1 VVGQA
6 VSPAGWPSRG
16 RATKT
21 TWVACDHRKRP
32 LLRTIVRPVVI
43 FLATLGGFG
52 IFLLGIVDASL
63 LFLPLALDILVVV
76 LSARNHDLWPYYA
89 GMAALGSV
97 VGCFTTDWVG
107 RKGGEQG
114 LEKRL
119 SKRRL
124 KFFQKRV
131 QASSGVALAVASVA
145 PPGFPLFSPVVLVA
159 AALKYPRV
167 KLLSIV
173 GVFRFI
179 RFSAE
184 GLLAVRFGRRILR
197 LANSPTAQHAVTAVI
212 VISLIGS
219 AWFIFSWTR
228 SSRQ

>member
-1 VVGQA
+1 
-6 VSPAGWPSRG
+6 
-16 RATKT
+16 
-21 TWVACDHRKRP
+21 
-32 LLRTIVRPVVI
+32 VVI

-76 LSARNHDLWPYYA
+76 LSARNHTHWPYYA
-89 GMAALGSV
+89 LMAALGSV
-97 VGCFTTDWVG
+97 IGASTTDWVG

-124 KFFQKRV
+124 QFFQKRV
-131 QASSGVALAVASVA
+131 QASSAAALALASVA

-159 AALKYPRV
+159 AALNYPRA
-167 KLLSIV
+167 KLLIIV
-173 GVFRFI
+173 GVFRFV

-184 GLLAVRFGRRILR
+184 GLLAVYFGRRILR
-197 LANSPTAQHAVTAVI
+197 LINSPMAQHAVTAVI
-212 VISLIGS
+212 AISLLGS
-219 AWFIFSWTR
+219 AWAIFSWTR

>member
-1 VVGQA
+1 
-6 VSPAGWPSRG
+6 
-16 RATKT
+16 
-21 TWVACDHRKRP
+21 
-32 LLRTIVRPVVI
+32 LIVRAVVV

-76 LSARNHDLWPYYA
+76 LSARNHDWWPYYA
-89 GMAALGSV
+89 AMAALGSV

-119 SKRRL
+119 SRRRL
-124 KFFQKRV
+124 QFFQKRV

-145 PPGFPLFSPVVLVA
+145 PPGFPLFSPVILIA
-159 AALKYPRV
+159 AALKYPRT
-167 KLLSIV
+167 KLLVIV
-173 GVFRFI
+173 GVFRFL
-179 RFSAE
+179 RFSVE
-184 GLLAVRFGRRILR
+184 GLLAVRFGRKILR
-197 LANSPTAQHAVTAVI
+197 VTESPTAQHVITAVI

-219 AWFIFSWTR
+219 AWAIISWTR
-228 SSRQ
+228 SSRRK

>member
-1 VVGQA
+1 M
-6 VSPAGWPSRG
+6 
-16 RATKT
+16 
-21 TWVACDHRKRP
+21 
-32 LLRTIVRPVVI
+32 I

-63 LFLPLALDILVVV
+63 LFLPLAIDILVVV
-76 LSARNHDLWPYYA
+76 LSARHHNQWPYYA
-89 GMAALGSV
+89 LMAALGSV
-97 VGCFTTDWVG
+97 VGCFTTDWIG

-124 KFFQKRV
+124 RFFQNRV
-131 QASSGVALAVASVA
+131 QASSAVALAVASVA
-145 PPGFPLFSPVVLVA
+145 PPGFPLFTPVILVA
-159 AALKYPRV
+159 SALKYPRV
-167 KLLSIV
+167 KLLAIV

-184 GLLAVRFGRRILR
+184 GLLAVYFGRRILR
-197 LANSPTAQHAVTAVI
+197 LAESPEAQHAITAVI

-219 AWFIFSWTR
+219 GWAIFSWTR
-228 SSRQ
+228 SSR